1 MTQIFESYSAFLK
14 REDKKVNGVDADFA
28 KQYPDHEKQNE
39 SNEGCWNCS
48 GCFDCSDC
56 SGCSDCSDCSGCFDC
71 SGCSGCS
78 DCSDCS
84 RCFDCFHCSDCSG
97 CSRCSGCY
105 GLQKQKGI
113 DAKTGEGTIMGNYPT
128 LENIHQRVLEAA
140 SPTGALEMG
149 DWHTC
154 DTTHCRGG
162 WAVHLAGEQGK
173 KLEQATSTL
182 FAAMMIYKASSKIK
196 VAPTKFFLN
205 NEESMAD
212 MKRCAEEE
220 KLLTPKT

>member
-48 GCFDCSDC
+48 GCFDCSD
-56 SGCSDCSDCSGCFDC
+56 
-71 SGCSGCS
+71 
-78 DCSDCS
+78 
-84 RCFDCFHCSDCSG
+84 
-97 CSRCSGCY
+97 CY

>member
-48 GCFDCSDC
+48 GCSDC
-56 SGCSDCSDCSGCFDC
+56 YDCYDCFDCSGCFD
-71 SGCSGCS
+71 
-78 DCSDCS
+78 
-84 RCFDCFHCSDCSG
+84 

-105 GLQKQKGI
+105 GLQKKKGI